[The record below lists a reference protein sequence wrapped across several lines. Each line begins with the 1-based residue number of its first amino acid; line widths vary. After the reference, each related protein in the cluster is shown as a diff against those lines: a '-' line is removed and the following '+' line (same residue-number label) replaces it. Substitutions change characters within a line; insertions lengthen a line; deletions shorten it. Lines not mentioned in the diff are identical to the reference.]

1 MFFFL
6 PITGFLMKEARETS
20 RQTNALINIFV
31 SETWG
36 KPIMATVNPF
46 FLLTHEIVC

>member
-46 FLLTHEIVC
+46 FTDT